1 MRDELPHP
9 GKIIEEPLRP
19 LLAVVAC
26 AAHALQ
32 LALDAEYPDPL
43 PDRPGPDDGPPDPSR
58 WIAEVLAAQ
67 LQSLRAAIGLYE
79 VALRHRNARSS
90 WRARANPPDF

>member
-9 GKIIEEPLRP
+9 GAIAEEPLRP

-43 PDRPGPDDGPPDPSR
+43 PDEPGPQDAPPDPAR
-58 WIAEVLAAQ
+58 WTAEVLAGQ
-67 LQSLRAAIGLYE
+67 LQSLRGTLGLYE

-90 WRARANPPDF
+90 WPTRAEPPAC